1 MADKLENTLLSQA
14 RGDINTATD
23 FMRVVGGDGVSYKD
37 DMADIVAAFL
47 EDYDGTV
54 LGGSEQSVQAAINS
68 IHAAANANATA
79 IEDLET
85 RSITTA
91 ELTAL
96 EEALGL

>member
-14 RGDINTATD
+14 RGDINIATD
-23 FMRVVGGDGVSYKD
+23 FIRVIGGDGVSYKD

-54 LGGSEQSVQAAINS
+54 LGGREQSVQAVINS
-68 IHAAANANATA
+68 IYAATNANADA
-79 IEDLET
+79 IADLET
-85 RSITTA
+85 RSITAA

-96 EEALGL
+96 EEALRR